1 MLHAAEDL
9 IELPQ
14 LAGRFAR
21 QPDEAV
27 QFIHRAIGLNAEIV
41 LRQTLPARQ
50 AGLPRIAAPRVNAV
64 DSQSGLFK
72 SHAHIISPA
81 PDSTSRPPPH
91 SAAATESRK
100 SLRNAGRA
108 RSAGSHTASDSHAP
122 GSSHSTRRSRIP

>member
-27 QFIHRAIGLNAEIV
+27 QFIHRAIGLNAEVV
-41 LRQTLPARQ
+41 LRKALPASQ

-64 DSQSGLFK
+64 DRQPGLIK
-72 SHAHIISPA
+72 THAHIISPA
-81 PDSTSRPPPH
+81 PDSTSRPPPR
-91 SAAATESRK
+91 SATAKESRK
-100 SLRNAGRA
+100 SLHSAGRA
-108 RSAGSHTASDSHAP
+108 RSA
-122 GSSHSTRRSRIP
+122 